1 MALIALFIGGL
12 LLLVAGAELTV
23 RGAARLA
30 ASLGV
35 KPLLLGL
42 TVVSVGTSMPE
53 LAVGLVASGQ
63 GSGALAVGNIAGTNT
78 LNILFILGLSAV
90 MRPLQ
95 LHRQI
100 FKLDLPMM
108 LAAAVLMEGLAWDG
122 VLSRVDGAVMMLMAV
137 AYTAALVFVSR
148 IESSG
153 AKAEAAAELEDEL
166 STGKRS
172 GAPPS
177 RAADAF
183 LLAAGIALLVLGAD
197 WLVAGAVGIA
207 RALFISE
214 ALIGLTIVAMG
225 TSAPELVTT
234 IVGTLRNERDVAIG
248 NLLGSSIYNI
258 AAILGATCLAA
269 PGGLPV
275 ERHLLY
281 FDIPIMVGVA
291 IVCVPVFVS
300 GRRVSRLEGGLF
312 VGSYLAYL
320 FALLFFRP

>member
-12 LLLVAGAELTV
+12 VLLVAGAELTV

-63 GSGALAVGNIAGTNT
+63 GRGALAVGNIAGTNT

-90 MRPLQ
+90 MRPLP

-122 VLSRVDGAVMMLMAV
+122 VLSRVDGAVMLLMAV
-137 AYTAALVFVSR
+137 VYTAALFFVSR
-148 IESSG
+148 KESSG
-153 AKAEAAAELEDEL
+153 AKSEAAAELEDKL
-166 STGKRS
+166 TAGKRS
-172 GAPPS
+172 EPPPR

-183 LLAAGIALLVLGAD
+183 LLAAGVALLVLGAD

-207 RALFISE
+207 RALAISE
-214 ALIGLTIVAMG
+214 ALIGLTIVAIG

-234 IVGTLRNERDVAIG
+234 IIGTLRNERDVAVG

-258 AAILGATCLAA
+258 GAILGATCLVS
-269 PGGLPV
+269 PEGLPV

-291 IVCVPVFVS
+291 IVCVPVFLS
-300 GRRVSRLEGGLF
+300 GRGISRLEGGLF

-320 FALLFFRP
+320 LALLFFRS